1 MFIEDLCAHRVTSH
15 PDSSTLVAN
24 VGVHIDD
31 LKNAEA
37 GDPHFSEN
45 MNAVLRAMR
54 KTKFRDAELRQVIKS
69 QIDALAEAAD
79 SRDYARIQRVGL
91 FLQFLVSS
99 VTDSCVD

>member
-15 PDSSTLVAN
+15 PDSSTLVAS
-24 VGVHIDD
+24 VDVHIND

-37 GDPHFSEN
+37 GDPPFTEN

-54 KTKFRDAELRQVIKS
+54 KTKFRDAELTQVINS
-69 QIDALAEAAD
+69 QIEVLVKAAD
-79 SRDYARIQRVGL
+79 SRDYARIQRVD